1 MSSVSDYTLDNQGFS
16 AFRTELN
23 NILAAVNTLNS
34 ASSAPDSKVAGSLWL
49 DTTSAAS
56 PTLKYYDGSDWISLC
71 TIDHSANTVN
81 WLDSTVSITG
91 LSTSASGTVL
101 TLADATI
108 TLSPSTYV
116 RVDGGATQAGEV
128 RLYEDSD
135 DGSNYVGFKAPN
147 VGTSYTLTLPTATG
161 SANQVLA
168 TNGSSVLSWADNEDP
183 TALAI
188 ALGW

>member
-1 MSSVSDYTLDNQGFS
+1 MSTVSDYTLDNQSF
-16 AFRTELN
+16 ANLRAELN
-23 NILAAVNTLNS
+23 TILAAINTLNS
-34 ASSAPDSKVAGSLWL
+34 TTSAPASKVAGSLWL

-56 PTLKYYDGSDWISLC
+56 PTLKYYDGADWISLC

-81 WLDSTVSITG
+81 WLDATVSITG
-91 LSTSASGTVL
+91 LATSASGTVC
-101 TLADATI
+101 TLADATV

-116 RVDGGATQAGEV
+116 RIDGGATQAGEV

-135 DGSNYVGFKAPN
+135 DGTNYVGFKAPN

-161 SANQVLA
+161 GADQVLS
-168 TNGSSVLSWADNEDP
+168 TNGSSVLSWADNADP

-188 ALGW
+188 ALG

>member
-1 MSSVSDYTLDNQGFS
+1 MSQADDYTLANQSF
-16 AFRTELN
+16 ANLRAELN
-23 NILAAVNTLNS
+23 TILNASNTLNS
-34 ASSAPDSKVAGSLWL
+34 GSSAPDSKVAGSLWL
-49 DTTSAAS
+49 DTTSATS
-56 PTLKYYDGSDWISLC
+56 PTLKYYDGSDSISLC

-91 LSTSASGTVL
+91 LATSASGTVL
-101 TLADATI
+101 TLADATV

-116 RVDGGATQAGEV
+116 RIDGGATQAGEV

-135 DGSNYVGFKAPN
+135 DGANYVGFKAPN

-161 SANQVLA
+161 GADQVLS
-168 TNGSSVLSWADNEDP
+168 TNGSSVLSWADNADP

-188 ALGW
+188 ALG